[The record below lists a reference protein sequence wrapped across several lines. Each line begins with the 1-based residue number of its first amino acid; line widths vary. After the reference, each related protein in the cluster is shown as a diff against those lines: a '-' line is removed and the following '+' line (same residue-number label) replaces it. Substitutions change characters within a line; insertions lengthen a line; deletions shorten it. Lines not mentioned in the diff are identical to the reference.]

1 VALGRN
7 SFKLLFLVT
16 LLFIVV
22 SGLDIPAYS
31 QATTDNF
38 LDPILGQYA
47 DNASRWEA
55 PLKGFAMKLFWL
67 LALIDFVWI
76 GIQLV
81 FNNGELGDWLES
93 LCKQILFIGFF
104 YALLTHSSDWANALI
119 SSFRLAGDNASGAV
133 GGAAGLEPSNI
144 FDAGANIATAC
155 LKSMKIEKMMD
166 SLAMVFS
173 AIVIM
178 ISFALI
184 AALEVVVLVES
195 YIFTYAGIIF
205 LGFGGSHF
213 TKDFALRYMTGIVA
227 VGAKL
232 FVIQLIIGLAQTM
245 VQQWE
250 AQVMASSAFIDMA
263 LVIKMIGG
271 SIVFLALAKMIP
283 ETVQGMINGA
293 SYGSGRGLINSG
305 MAVGHVGMAIG
316 SGVGAATTGLLG
328 GAAGALGMCGVASSL
343 SSASSFLGQSA
354 GNHSNDAFRQAFDT
368 DAGAFGQYMPGT
380 IRGDSQ
386 SQIKPSFRGG
396 EPGEDLNPQEERNT
410 IGV

>member
-1 VALGRN
+1 MRHLAKALKYSIYGLIAI
-7 SFKLLFLVT
+7 LLIGIALSPQLAFA
-16 LLFIVV
+16 
-22 SGLDIPAYS
+22 D
-31 QATTDNF
+31 DNF
-38 LDPILGQYA
+38 LDQIMDQYA
-47 DNASRWEA
+47 NNAASWEA

-81 FNNGELGDWLES
+81 FNKGDLGEWLEA

-133 GGAAGLEPSNI
+133 GGAVGLEPSNI

-184 AALEVVVLVES
+184 AAREVVVLVES

-213 TKDFALRYMTGIVA
+213 TKDFALRYLTGIVA

-250 AQVMASSAFIDMA
+250 AQVMATNAFIDMS

-271 SIVFLALAKMIP
+271 SIVFLALAKMVP

-293 SYGSGRGLINSG
+293 SYSNGRGLINSG
-305 MAVGHVGMAIG
+305 LAVGHVGMAIG

-328 GAAGALGMCGVASSL
+328 GAAGALGMGGVASSL
-343 SSASSFLGQSA
+343 GSASSFLGQSA

>member
-1 VALGRN
+1 MWHLAKAKKYSSYGLI
-7 SFKLLFLVT
+7 T
-16 LLFIVV
+16 LLLIGIAIFPQ
-22 SGLDIPAYS
+22 LAFAD
-31 QATTDNF
+31 DNF
-38 LDPILGQYA
+38 LDQIMDQYA
-47 DNASRWEA
+47 NNASSWEA

-81 FNNGELGDWLES
+81 FNKGELGEWLET

-119 SSFRLAGDNASGAV
+119 SSFRLAGNNASGAV
-133 GGAAGLEPSNI
+133 GGAVGLEPSNI
-144 FDAGANIATAC
+144 FDAGANIATTC

-213 TKDFALRYMTGIVA
+213 TKDFALRYLTGIVA

-305 MAVGHVGMAIG
+305 LAVGHVGMAIG

-328 GAAGALGMCGVASSL
+328 GAAGALGMGGVASSL
-343 SSASSFLGQSA
+343 GSASSFLGQSA

-396 EPGEDLNPQEERNT
+396 EPGEDLNSQEERNT